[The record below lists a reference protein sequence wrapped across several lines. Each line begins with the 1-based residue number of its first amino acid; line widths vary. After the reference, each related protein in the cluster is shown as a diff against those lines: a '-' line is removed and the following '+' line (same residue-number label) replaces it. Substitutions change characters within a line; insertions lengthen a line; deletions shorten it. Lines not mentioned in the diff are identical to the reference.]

1 MGKSLE
7 YSTIE
12 ELSELL
18 SSSKISTKELVL
30 HLLDRSKKLDPNL
43 NVWVTLNPNLETEN
57 YSQES
62 TNKLAGIPIGIKDIY
77 CTRDMRTTCC
87 SPIYENYEPGYDART
102 VKMLRD
108 SQAVIMGKTVT
119 TQFACGD
126 PPPTKNPWNF
136 SRTPGGSSSGSAVGV
151 ASGMFPAA
159 LGSQTAGSVL
169 RPASYNG
176 IVGFK
181 PTYGLVSRQGVFP
194 VALSLDTM
202 GWFTR
207 SVKDAAIL
215 LQYLSG
221 YDAEDKDSVEVDSNP
236 DISIPKPISRPPHIG
251 VVEDFYYEN
260 SDHSTMKNFAL
271 LLERLSK
278 AGAIIETAD
287 TQLDFNSILDSHRV
301 IMNCEAAHTHK
312 DNFKK
317 RPADFAPRVKE
328 IIENGLNTPT
338 HIYIQS
344 KHFQQNY
351 IKQVSKLSK
360 KYDALIMPTSLS
372 GAPSSETTGE
382 PIFQAPWT
390 MAGVPAISLPYAL
403 DNDGM
408 PLGVQIISDHF
419 DESNLLSTSMWI
431 ESVVNFTHKPPLL
444 ND

>member
-12 ELSELL
+12 ELSKLL
-18 SSSKISTKELVL
+18 SSLEISTKELAL
-30 HLLDRSKKLDPNL
+30 HLLDRSEKLDPDL
-43 NVWVTLNPNLETEN
+43 NVWVTMNPNLEIET
-57 YSQES
+57 YSQGNTS
-62 TNKLAGIPIGIKDIY
+62 QLAGIPMGIKDIY
-77 CTRDMRTTCC
+77 CTRDMKTTCC
-87 SPIYENYEPGYDART
+87 SPIYEKYEPGYDAQT

-108 SQAVIMGKTVT
+108 AKAVIMGKTVT

-126 PPPTKNPWNF
+126 PPPTKNPWNL

-176 IVGFK
+176 VVGFK

-215 LQYLSG
+215 LRYLSG
-221 YDAEDKDSVEVDSNP
+221 YDAEDKDSVKVDTKSYISN
-236 DISIPKPISRPPHIG
+236 IEPISRPPHIG
-251 VVEDFYYEN
+251 IVEDFYYEN
-260 SDHSTMKNFAL
+260 SDRSTMKTFAL
-271 LLERLSK
+271 LLAKLSK
-278 AGAIIETAD
+278 AGAIIETAN
-287 TQLDFNSILDSHRV
+287 TQLDFDSILKSHRV
-301 IMNCEAAHTHK
+301 IMNCEAANTHK
-312 DNFKK
+312 DNYEI
-317 RPADFAPRVKE
+317 RPDDFAPRVKE
-328 IIENGLNTPT
+328 IIENGLNTPAHT
-338 HIYIQS
+338 YIQS

-351 IKQVSKLSK
+351 TRQVSKLSK

-372 GAPSSETTGE
+372 AAPTPETTGE

-390 MAGVPAISLPYAL
+390 MAGVPAISLPYEL
-403 DNDGM
+403 DDDGM
-408 PLGVQIISDHF
+408 PLGVQIISNHF
-419 DESNLLSTSMWI
+419 NELNLLSTSMWI
-431 ESVVNFTHKPPLL
+431 ESVVNFTHKPPLI
-444 ND
+444 

>member
-12 ELSELL
+12 ELSKLL
-18 SSSKISTKELVL
+18 SSLEISTKELAL
-30 HLLDRSKKLDPNL
+30 HLLDRSEKLDPDL
-43 NVWVTLNPNLETEN
+43 NVWVTMNPNLEIET
-57 YSQES
+57 YSQGNTS
-62 TNKLAGIPIGIKDIY
+62 QLAGIPMGIKDIY
-77 CTRDMRTTCC
+77 CTRDMKTTCC
-87 SPIYENYEPGYDART
+87 SPIYEKYEPGYDAQT

-108 SQAVIMGKTVT
+108 AKAVIMGKTVT

-126 PPPTKNPWNF
+126 PPPTKNPWNL

-176 IVGFK
+176 VVGFK

-215 LQYLSG
+215 LRYLSG
-221 YDAEDKDSVEVDSNP
+221 YDAEDKDSVKVDTKSYISN
-236 DISIPKPISRPPHIG
+236 IEPISRPPHIG
-251 VVEDFYYEN
+251 IVEDFYYEN
-260 SDHSTMKNFAL
+260 SDRSTMKTFAL
-271 LLERLSK
+271 LLAKLSK
-278 AGAIIETAD
+278 AGAIIETAN
-287 TQLDFNSILDSHRV
+287 TQLDFDSILKSHRV
-301 IMNCEAAHTHK
+301 IMNCEAANTHK
-312 DNFKK
+312 DNYEI
-317 RPADFAPRVKE
+317 RPDDFAPRVKE
-328 IIENGLNTPT
+328 IIENGLNTPAHT
-338 HIYIQS
+338 YIQS

-351 IKQVSKLSK
+351 TRQVSKLSK

-372 GAPSSETTGE
+372 AAPTTETTGE

-390 MAGVPAISLPYAL
+390 MAGVPAISLPYEL
-403 DNDGM
+403 DDDGM
-408 PLGVQIISDHF
+408 PLGLQIISNHF
-419 DESNLLSTSMWI
+419 NELNLLSTSMWI
-431 ESVVNFTHKPPLL
+431 ESVVNFTHKPPLI
-444 ND
+444 

>member
-12 ELSELL
+12 ELSKLL
-18 SSSKISTKELVL
+18 SSLEISTKELAL
-30 HLLDRSKKLDPNL
+30 HLLDRSEKLDPDL
-43 NVWVTLNPNLETEN
+43 NVWVTMNPNLEIET
-57 YSQES
+57 YSQGNTS
-62 TNKLAGIPIGIKDIY
+62 QLAGIPMGIKDIY
-77 CTRDMRTTCC
+77 CTRDMKTTCC
-87 SPIYENYEPGYDART
+87 SPIYEKYEPGYDAQT

-108 SQAVIMGKTVT
+108 AKAVIMGKTVT

-126 PPPTKNPWNF
+126 PPPTKNPWNL

-176 IVGFK
+176 VVGFK

-215 LQYLSG
+215 LRYLSG
-221 YDAEDKDSVEVDSNP
+221 YDAEDKDSVKVDTKSYISN
-236 DISIPKPISRPPHIG
+236 IAPISRPPHIG
-251 VVEDFYYEN
+251 IVEDFYYEN
-260 SDHSTMKNFAL
+260 SDRSTMKTFAL
-271 LLERLSK
+271 LLAKLSK
-278 AGAIIETAD
+278 AGAIIETAN
-287 TQLDFNSILDSHRV
+287 TQLDFDSILKSHRV
-301 IMNCEAAHTHK
+301 IMNCEAANTHK
-312 DNFKK
+312 DNYEI
-317 RPADFAPRVKE
+317 RPDDFAPRVKE
-328 IIENGLNTPT
+328 IIENGLNTPAHT
-338 HIYIQS
+338 YIQS

-351 IKQVSKLSK
+351 TRQVSKLSK

-372 GAPSSETTGE
+372 AAPTTETTGE

-390 MAGVPAISLPYAL
+390 MAGVPAISLPYEL
-403 DNDGM
+403 DDDGM
-408 PLGVQIISDHF
+408 PLGVQIISNHF
-419 DESNLLSTSMWI
+419 NELNLLSTSMWI
-431 ESVVNFTHKPPLL
+431 ESVVNFTHKPPLI
-444 ND
+444 

>member
-12 ELSELL
+12 ELSKLL
-18 SSSKISTKELVL
+18 SSLEISTKELAL
-30 HLLDRSKKLDPNL
+30 HLLDRSEKLDPDL
-43 NVWVTLNPNLETEN
+43 NVWVTMNPNLEIET
-57 YSQES
+57 YSQGNTS
-62 TNKLAGIPIGIKDIY
+62 QLAGIPMGIKDIY
-77 CTRDMRTTCC
+77 CTRDMKTTCC
-87 SPIYENYEPGYDART
+87 SPIYEKYEPGYDAQT

-108 SQAVIMGKTVT
+108 AKAVIMGKTVT

-126 PPPTKNPWNF
+126 PPPTKNPWNL

-215 LQYLSG
+215 LRYLSG
-221 YDAEDKDSVEVDSNP
+221 YDAEDKDSVKVDTKSYISNTE
-236 DISIPKPISRPPHIG
+236 PISRPPHIG
-251 VVEDFYYEN
+251 IVEDFYYEN
-260 SDHSTMKNFAL
+260 SDRSTMKTFAL
-271 LLERLSK
+271 LLAKLSK
-278 AGAIIETAD
+278 AGAIIETAN
-287 TQLDFNSILDSHRV
+287 TQLDFDSILKSHRV
-301 IMNCEAAHTHK
+301 IMNCEAANTHK
-312 DNFKK
+312 DNYEI
-317 RPADFAPRVKE
+317 RPDDFAPRVKE
-328 IIENGLNTPT
+328 IIENGLNTPAHT
-338 HIYIQS
+338 YIQS

-351 IKQVSKLSK
+351 TRQVSKLSK

-372 GAPSSETTGE
+372 AAPTPETTGE

-390 MAGVPAISLPYAL
+390 MAGVPAISLPYEL
-403 DNDGM
+403 DDDGM
-408 PLGVQIISDHF
+408 PLGVQIISNHF
-419 DESNLLSTSMWI
+419 NELNLLSTSMWI
-431 ESVVNFTHKPPLL
+431 ESVVNFTHKPPLI
-444 ND
+444 

>member
-12 ELSELL
+12 ELSKLL
-18 SSSKISTKELVL
+18 SSLEISTKELAL
-30 HLLDRSKKLDPNL
+30 HLLDRSEKLDPDL
-43 NVWVTLNPNLETEN
+43 NVWVTMNPNLEIET
-57 YSQES
+57 YSQGNTS
-62 TNKLAGIPIGIKDIY
+62 QLAGIPMGIKDIY
-77 CTRDMRTTCC
+77 CTRDMKTTCC
-87 SPIYENYEPGYDART
+87 SPIYEKYEPGYDAQT

-108 SQAVIMGKTVT
+108 AKAVIMGKTVT

-126 PPPTKNPWNF
+126 PPPTKNPWNL

-215 LQYLSG
+215 LRYLSG
-221 YDAEDKDSVEVDSNP
+221 YDAEDKDSVKVDTKSYISN
-236 DISIPKPISRPPHIG
+236 IEPISRPPHIG
-251 VVEDFYYEN
+251 IVEDFYYEN
-260 SDHSTMKNFAL
+260 SDRSTMKTFAL
-271 LLERLSK
+271 LLAKLSK
-278 AGAIIETAD
+278 AGAIIETAN
-287 TQLDFNSILDSHRV
+287 TQLDFDSILKSHRV
-301 IMNCEAAHTHK
+301 IMNCEAANTHK
-312 DNFKK
+312 DNYEI
-317 RPADFAPRVKE
+317 RPDDFAPRVKE
-328 IIENGLNTPT
+328 IIENGLNTPAHT
-338 HIYIQS
+338 YIQS

-351 IKQVSKLSK
+351 TRQVSKLSK

-372 GAPSSETTGE
+372 AAPTPETTGE

-390 MAGVPAISLPYAL
+390 MAGVPAISLPYEL
-403 DNDGM
+403 DDDGM
-408 PLGVQIISDHF
+408 PLGVQIISNHF
-419 DESNLLSTSMWI
+419 NELNLLSTSMWI
-431 ESVVNFTHKPPLL
+431 ESVVNFTHKPPLI
-444 ND
+444 

>member
-12 ELSELL
+12 ELSKLL
-18 SSSKISTKELVL
+18 SSLEISTKELAL
-30 HLLDRSKKLDPNL
+30 HLLDRSEKLDPDL
-43 NVWVTLNPNLETEN
+43 NVWVTMNPNLEIET
-57 YSQES
+57 YSQGNTS
-62 TNKLAGIPIGIKDIY
+62 QLAGIPMGIKDIY
-77 CTRDMRTTCC
+77 CTRDMKTTCC
-87 SPIYENYEPGYDART
+87 SPIYEKYEPGYDAQT

-108 SQAVIMGKTVT
+108 AKAVIMGKTVT

-126 PPPTKNPWNF
+126 PPPTKNPWNL

-215 LQYLSG
+215 LRYLSG
-221 YDAEDKDSVEVDSNP
+221 YDAEDKDSVKVDTKSFISNTE
-236 DISIPKPISRPPHIG
+236 PISRPPHIG
-251 VVEDFYYEN
+251 IVEDFYYEN
-260 SDHSTMKNFAL
+260 SDRSTMKTFAL
-271 LLERLSK
+271 LLAKLSK
-278 AGAIIETAD
+278 AGAIIETAN
-287 TQLDFNSILDSHRV
+287 TQLDFDSILKSHRV
-301 IMNCEAAHTHK
+301 IMNCEAANTHK
-312 DNFKK
+312 DNYEI
-317 RPADFAPRVKE
+317 RPDDFAPRVKE
-328 IIENGLNTPT
+328 IIENGLNTPAHT
-338 HIYIQS
+338 YIQS

-351 IKQVSKLSK
+351 TRQVSKLSK

-372 GAPSSETTGE
+372 AAPTPETTGE

-390 MAGVPAISLPYAL
+390 MAGVPAISLPYEL
-403 DNDGM
+403 DDDGM
-408 PLGVQIISDHF
+408 PLGVQIISNHF
-419 DESNLLSTSMWI
+419 NELNLLSTSMWI
-431 ESVVNFTHKPPLL
+431 ESVVNFTHKPPLI
-444 ND
+444 

>member
-12 ELSELL
+12 ELSKLL
-18 SSSKISTKELVL
+18 SSLEISTKELAL
-30 HLLDRSKKLDPNL
+30 HLLDRSEKLDPDL
-43 NVWVTLNPNLETEN
+43 NVWVTMNPNLEIET
-57 YSQES
+57 YSQS
-62 TNKLAGIPIGIKDIY
+62 NTSQLAGIPMGIKDIY
-77 CTRDMRTTCC
+77 CTRDMKTTCC
-87 SPIYENYEPGYDART
+87 SPIYEKYEPGYDAQT

-108 SQAVIMGKTVT
+108 AKAVIMGKTVT

-126 PPPTKNPWNF
+126 PPPTKNPWNL

-215 LQYLSG
+215 LRYLSG
-221 YDAEDKDSVEVDSNP
+221 YDAEDKDSVKVDTKSYISNTE
-236 DISIPKPISRPPHIG
+236 PISRPPHIG
-251 VVEDFYYEN
+251 IVEDFYYEN
-260 SDHSTMKNFAL
+260 SDRSTMKTFAL
-271 LLERLSK
+271 LLAKLSK
-278 AGAIIETAD
+278 AGAIIETAN
-287 TQLDFNSILDSHRV
+287 TQLDFDSILKSHRV
-301 IMNCEAAHTHK
+301 IMNCEAANTHK
-312 DNFKK
+312 DNYEI
-317 RPADFAPRVKE
+317 RPDDFAPRVKE
-328 IIENGLNTPT
+328 IIENGLNTPAHT
-338 HIYIQS
+338 YIQS

-351 IKQVSKLSK
+351 TRQVSKLSK

-372 GAPSSETTGE
+372 AAPTPETTGE

-390 MAGVPAISLPYAL
+390 MAGVPAISLPYEL
-403 DNDGM
+403 DDDGM
-408 PLGVQIISDHF
+408 PLGVQIISNHF
-419 DESNLLSTSMWI
+419 NELNLLSTSMWI
-431 ESVVNFTHKPPLL
+431 ESVVNFTHKPPLI
-444 ND
+444 

>member
-12 ELSELL
+12 ELSKLL
-18 SSSKISTKELVL
+18 SSLEISTKELAL
-30 HLLDRSKKLDPNL
+30 HLLDRSEKLDPDL
-43 NVWVTLNPNLETEN
+43 NVWVTMNPNLEIET
-57 YSQES
+57 YSQGNTS
-62 TNKLAGIPIGIKDIY
+62 QLAGIPMGIKDIY
-77 CTRDMRTTCC
+77 CTRDMKTTCC
-87 SPIYENYEPGYDART
+87 SPIYEKYEPGYDAQT

-108 SQAVIMGKTVT
+108 AKAVIMGKTVT

-126 PPPTKNPWNF
+126 PPPTKNPWNL

-215 LQYLSG
+215 LRYLSG
-221 YDAEDKDSVEVDSNP
+221 YDAEDKDSVKVDTKSYISN
-236 DISIPKPISRPPHIG
+236 IAPISRPPHIG
-251 VVEDFYYEN
+251 IVEDFYYEN
-260 SDHSTMKNFAL
+260 SDRSTMKTFAL
-271 LLERLSK
+271 LLAKLSK
-278 AGAIIETAD
+278 AGAIIETAN
-287 TQLDFNSILDSHRV
+287 TQLDFDSILKSHRV
-301 IMNCEAAHTHK
+301 IMNCEAANTHK
-312 DNFKK
+312 DNYEI
-317 RPADFAPRVKE
+317 RPDDFAPRVKE
-328 IIENGLNTPT
+328 IIENGLNTPAHT
-338 HIYIQS
+338 YIQS

-351 IKQVSKLSK
+351 TRQVSKLSK

-372 GAPSSETTGE
+372 AAPTPETTGE

-390 MAGVPAISLPYAL
+390 MAGVPAISLPYEL
-403 DNDGM
+403 DDDGM
-408 PLGVQIISDHF
+408 PLGVQIISNHF
-419 DESNLLSTSMWI
+419 NELNLLSTSMWI
-431 ESVVNFTHKPPLL
+431 ESVVNFTHKPPLI
-444 ND
+444 

>member
-12 ELSELL
+12 ELSKLL
-18 SSSKISTKELVL
+18 SSLEISTKELAL
-30 HLLDRSKKLDPNL
+30 HLLDRSEKLDPDL
-43 NVWVTLNPNLETEN
+43 NVWVTMNPNLEIET
-57 YSQES
+57 YSQGNTS
-62 TNKLAGIPIGIKDIY
+62 QLAGIPMGIKDIY
-77 CTRDMRTTCC
+77 CTRDMKTTCC
-87 SPIYENYEPGYDART
+87 SPIYEKYEPGYDAQT

-108 SQAVIMGKTVT
+108 AKAVIMGKTVT

-126 PPPTKNPWNF
+126 PPPTKNPWNL

-215 LQYLSG
+215 LRYLSG
-221 YDAEDKDSVEVDSNP
+221 YDAEDKDSVKVDTKSYISNTE
-236 DISIPKPISRPPHIG
+236 PISRPPHIG
-251 VVEDFYYEN
+251 IVEDFYYEN
-260 SDHSTMKNFAL
+260 SDRSTMKTFAL
-271 LLERLSK
+271 LLAKLSK
-278 AGAIIETAD
+278 AGAIIETAN
-287 TQLDFNSILDSHRV
+287 TQLDFDSILKSHRV
-301 IMNCEAAHTHK
+301 IMNCEAANTHK
-312 DNFKK
+312 DNYEI
-317 RPADFAPRVKE
+317 RPDDFAPRVKE
-328 IIENGLNTPT
+328 IIENGLKTPAHT
-338 HIYIQS
+338 YIQS

-351 IKQVSKLSK
+351 TRQVSKLSK

-372 GAPSSETTGE
+372 AAPTPETTGE

-390 MAGVPAISLPYAL
+390 MAGVPAISLPYEL
-403 DNDGM
+403 DDDGM
-408 PLGVQIISDHF
+408 PLGVQIISNHF
-419 DESNLLSTSMWI
+419 NELNLLSTSMWI
-431 ESVVNFTHKPPLL
+431 ESVVNFTHKPPLI
-444 ND
+444 

>member
-12 ELSELL
+12 ELSKLL
-18 SSSKISTKELVL
+18 SSLEISTKELAL
-30 HLLDRSKKLDPNL
+30 HLLDRSEKLDPDL
-43 NVWVTLNPNLETEN
+43 NVWVTMNPNLEIET
-57 YSQES
+57 YSQGNTS
-62 TNKLAGIPIGIKDIY
+62 QLAGIPMGIKDIY
-77 CTRDMRTTCC
+77 CTRDMKTTCC
-87 SPIYENYEPGYDART
+87 SPIYEKYEPGYDAQT

-108 SQAVIMGKTVT
+108 AKAVIMGKTVT

-126 PPPTKNPWNF
+126 PPPTKNPWNL

-215 LQYLSG
+215 LRYLSG
-221 YDAEDKDSVEVDSNP
+221 YDAKDKDSVKVDTKSYISNTE
-236 DISIPKPISRPPHIG
+236 PISRPPHIG
-251 VVEDFYYEN
+251 IVEDFYYEN
-260 SDHSTMKNFAL
+260 SDRSTMKTFAL
-271 LLERLSK
+271 LLAKLSK
-278 AGAIIETAD
+278 AGAIIETAN
-287 TQLDFNSILDSHRV
+287 TQLDFDSILKSHRV
-301 IMNCEAAHTHK
+301 IMNCEAANTHK
-312 DNFKK
+312 DNYEI
-317 RPADFAPRVKE
+317 RPDDFAPRVKE
-328 IIENGLNTPT
+328 IIENGLNTPAHT
-338 HIYIQS
+338 YIQS

-351 IKQVSKLSK
+351 TRQVSKLSK

-372 GAPSSETTGE
+372 AAPTTETTGE

-390 MAGVPAISLPYAL
+390 MAGVPAISLPYEL
-403 DNDGM
+403 DDDGM
-408 PLGVQIISDHF
+408 PLGVQIISNHF
-419 DESNLLSTSMWI
+419 NELNLLSTSMWI
-431 ESVVNFTHKPPLL
+431 ESVVNFTHKPPLI
-444 ND
+444 

>member
-12 ELSELL
+12 ELSKLL
-18 SSSKISTKELVL
+18 SSLEISTKELAL
-30 HLLDRSKKLDPNL
+30 HLLDRSEKLDPDL
-43 NVWVTLNPNLETEN
+43 NVWVTMNPNLEIET
-57 YSQES
+57 YSQGNTS
-62 TNKLAGIPIGIKDIY
+62 QLAGIPMGIKDIY
-77 CTRDMRTTCC
+77 CTRDMKTTCC
-87 SPIYENYEPGYDART
+87 SPIYEKYEPGYDAQT

-108 SQAVIMGKTVT
+108 AKAVIMGKTVT

-126 PPPTKNPWNF
+126 PPPTKNPWNL

-207 SVKDAAIL
+207 SEKDAAIL
-215 LQYLSG
+215 LRYLSG
-221 YDAEDKDSVEVDSNP
+221 YDAEDKDSVKVDTKSYISN
-236 DISIPKPISRPPHIG
+236 IEPISRPPHIG
-251 VVEDFYYEN
+251 IVEDFYYEN
-260 SDHSTMKNFAL
+260 SDRSTMKTFAL
-271 LLERLSK
+271 LLAKLSK
-278 AGAIIETAD
+278 AGAIIETAN
-287 TQLDFNSILDSHRV
+287 TQLDFDSILKSHRV
-301 IMNCEAAHTHK
+301 IMNCEAANTHK
-312 DNFKK
+312 DNYEI
-317 RPADFAPRVKE
+317 RPDDFAPRVKE
-328 IIENGLNTPT
+328 IIENGLNTPAHT
-338 HIYIQS
+338 YIQS

-351 IKQVSKLSK
+351 TRQVSKLSK

-372 GAPSSETTGE
+372 AAPTPETTGE

-390 MAGVPAISLPYAL
+390 MAGVPAISLPYEL
-403 DNDGM
+403 DDDGM
-408 PLGVQIISDHF
+408 PLGVQIISNHF
-419 DESNLLSTSMWI
+419 NELNLLSTSMWI
-431 ESVVNFTHKPPLL
+431 ESVVNFTHKPPLI
-444 ND
+444 

>member
-12 ELSELL
+12 ELSKLL
-18 SSSKISTKELVL
+18 SSLEISTKELAL
-30 HLLDRSKKLDPNL
+30 HLLDRSEKLDPDL
-43 NVWVTLNPNLETEN
+43 NVWVTMNPNLEIET
-57 YSQES
+57 YSQGNTS
-62 TNKLAGIPIGIKDIY
+62 QLAGIPMGIKDIY
-77 CTRDMRTTCC
+77 CTRDMKTTCC
-87 SPIYENYEPGYDART
+87 SPIYEKYEPGYDAQT

-108 SQAVIMGKTVT
+108 AKAVIMGKTVT

-126 PPPTKNPWNF
+126 PPPTKNPWNL

-215 LQYLSG
+215 LRYLSG
-221 YDAEDKDSVEVDSNP
+221 YDAEDKDSVKVDTKSYISN
-236 DISIPKPISRPPHIG
+236 IEPISRPPYIG
-251 VVEDFYYEN
+251 IVEDFYYEN
-260 SDHSTMKNFAL
+260 SDRSTMKTFAL
-271 LLERLSK
+271 LLAKLSK
-278 AGAIIETAD
+278 AGAIIETAN
-287 TQLDFNSILDSHRV
+287 TQLDFDSILKSHRV
-301 IMNCEAAHTHK
+301 IMNCEAANTHK
-312 DNFKK
+312 DNYEI
-317 RPADFAPRVKE
+317 RPDDFAPRVKE
-328 IIENGLNTPT
+328 IIENGLNTPAHT
-338 HIYIQS
+338 YIQS

-351 IKQVSKLSK
+351 TRQVSKLSK

-372 GAPSSETTGE
+372 AAPTPETTGE

-390 MAGVPAISLPYAL
+390 MAGVPAISLPYEL
-403 DNDGM
+403 DDDGM
-408 PLGVQIISDHF
+408 PLGVQIISNHF
-419 DESNLLSTSMWI
+419 NELNLLSTSMWI
-431 ESVVNFTHKPPLL
+431 ESVVNFTHKPPLI
-444 ND
+444 

>member
-12 ELSELL
+12 ELSKLL
-18 SSSKISTKELVL
+18 SSLEISTKELAL
-30 HLLDRSKKLDPNL
+30 HLLDRSEKLDPDL
-43 NVWVTLNPNLETEN
+43 NVWVTMNPNLEIET
-57 YSQES
+57 YSQGNTS
-62 TNKLAGIPIGIKDIY
+62 QLAGIPMGIKDIY
-77 CTRDMRTTCC
+77 CTRDMKTTCC
-87 SPIYENYEPGYDART
+87 SPIYEKYEPGYDAQT

-108 SQAVIMGKTVT
+108 AKAVIMGKTVT

-126 PPPTKNPWNF
+126 PPPTKNPWNL

-176 IVGFK
+176 VVGFK

-215 LQYLSG
+215 LRYLSG
-221 YDAEDKDSVEVDSNP
+221 YDAEDKDSVKVDTKSYISNTE
-236 DISIPKPISRPPHIG
+236 PISRPPHIG
-251 VVEDFYYEN
+251 IVEDFYYEN
-260 SDHSTMKNFAL
+260 SDRSTMKTFAL
-271 LLERLSK
+271 LLAKLSK
-278 AGAIIETAD
+278 AGAIIETAN
-287 TQLDFNSILDSHRV
+287 TQLDFDSILKSHRV
-301 IMNCEAAHTHK
+301 IMNCEAANTHK
-312 DNFKK
+312 DNYEI
-317 RPADFAPRVKE
+317 RPDDFAPRVKE
-328 IIENGLNTPT
+328 IIENGLNTPAHT
-338 HIYIQS
+338 YIQS

-351 IKQVSKLSK
+351 TRQVSKLSK

-372 GAPSSETTGE
+372 AAPTTETTGE

-390 MAGVPAISLPYAL
+390 MAGVPAISLPYEL
-403 DNDGM
+403 DDDGM
-408 PLGVQIISDHF
+408 PLGVQIISNHF
-419 DESNLLSTSMWI
+419 NELNLLSTSMWI
-431 ESVVNFTHKPPLL
+431 ESVVNFTHKPPLI
-444 ND
+444 

>member
-12 ELSELL
+12 ELSKLL
-18 SSSKISTKELVL
+18 SSLEISTKELAL
-30 HLLDRSKKLDPNL
+30 HLLDRSEKLDPDL
-43 NVWVTLNPNLETEN
+43 NVWVTMNPNLEIET
-57 YSQES
+57 YSQGNTS
-62 TNKLAGIPIGIKDIY
+62 QLAGIPMGIKDIY
-77 CTRDMRTTCC
+77 CTRDMKTTCC
-87 SPIYENYEPGYDART
+87 SPIYEKYEPGYDAQT

-108 SQAVIMGKTVT
+108 AKAVIMGKTVT

-126 PPPTKNPWNF
+126 PPPTKNPWNL

-215 LQYLSG
+215 LRYLSG
-221 YDAEDKDSVEVDSNP
+221 YDAEDKDSVKVDTKSYISN
-236 DISIPKPISRPPHIG
+236 IEPISRPPHIG
-251 VVEDFYYEN
+251 IVEDFYYEN
-260 SDHSTMKNFAL
+260 SDRSTMKTFAL
-271 LLERLSK
+271 LLAKLSK
-278 AGAIIETAD
+278 AGAIIETAN
-287 TQLDFNSILDSHRV
+287 TQLDFDSILKSHRV
-301 IMNCEAAHTHK
+301 IMNCEAANTHK
-312 DNFKK
+312 DNYEI
-317 RPADFAPRVKE
+317 RPDDFAPRVKE
-328 IIENGLNTPT
+328 IIENGLNTPAHT
-338 HIYIQS
+338 YIQS

-351 IKQVSKLSK
+351 TRQVSKLSK

-372 GAPSSETTGE
+372 AAPTTETTGE

-390 MAGVPAISLPYAL
+390 MAGVPAISLPYEL
-403 DNDGM
+403 DDDGM
-408 PLGVQIISDHF
+408 PLGVQIISNHF
-419 DESNLLSTSMWI
+419 NELNLLSTSMWI
-431 ESVVNFTHKPPLL
+431 ESVVNFTHKPPLI
-444 ND
+444 

>member
-18 SSSKISTKELVL
+18 SSSKISTKELAL
-30 HLLDRSKKLDPNL
+30 HLLDRSEKLDPDL
-43 NVWVTLNPNLETEN
+43 NVWVTMNPNLEIET
-57 YSQES
+57 YSQGNTS
-62 TNKLAGIPIGIKDIY
+62 QLAGIPMGIKDIY
-77 CTRDMRTTCC
+77 CTRDMKTTCC
-87 SPIYENYEPGYDART
+87 SPIYEKYEPGYDAQT

-108 SQAVIMGKTVT
+108 AKAVIMGKTVT

-126 PPPTKNPWNF
+126 PPPTKNPWNL

-215 LQYLSG
+215 LRYLSG
-221 YDAEDKDSVEVDSNP
+221 YDAEDKDSVKVDTKSFISNTE
-236 DISIPKPISRPPHIG
+236 PISRPPYIG
-251 VVEDFYYEN
+251 IVEDFYYEN
-260 SDHSTMKNFAL
+260 SDRSTMKTFAL
-271 LLERLSK
+271 LLAKLSK
-278 AGAIIETAD
+278 AGAIIETAN
-287 TQLDFNSILDSHRV
+287 TQLDFDSILKSHRV
-301 IMNCEAAHTHK
+301 IMNCEAANTHK
-312 DNFKK
+312 DNYEI
-317 RPADFAPRVKE
+317 RPDDFAPRVKE
-328 IIENGLNTPT
+328 IIENGLNTPAHT
-338 HIYIQS
+338 YIQS

-351 IKQVSKLSK
+351 TRQVSKLSK

-372 GAPSSETTGE
+372 AAPTPETTGE

-390 MAGVPAISLPYAL
+390 MAGVPAISLPYEL
-403 DNDGM
+403 DDDGM
-408 PLGVQIISDHF
+408 PLGVQIISNHF
-419 DESNLLSTSMWI
+419 NELNLLSTSMWI
-431 ESVVNFTHKPPLL
+431 ESVVNFTHKPPLI
-444 ND
+444 

>member
-12 ELSELL
+12 ELSKLL
-18 SSSKISTKELVL
+18 SSLEISTKELAL
-30 HLLDRSKKLDPNL
+30 HLLDRSEKLDPDL
-43 NVWVTLNPNLETEN
+43 NVWVTMNPNLEIET
-57 YSQES
+57 YSQGNTS
-62 TNKLAGIPIGIKDIY
+62 QLAGIPMGIKDIY
-77 CTRDMRTTCC
+77 CTRDMKTTCC
-87 SPIYENYEPGYDART
+87 SPIYEKYEPGYDAQT

-108 SQAVIMGKTVT
+108 AKAVIMGKTVT

-126 PPPTKNPWNF
+126 PPPTKNPWNL

-215 LQYLSG
+215 LRYLSG
-221 YDAEDKDSVEVDSNP
+221 YDAEDKDSVKVDTKSYISNTE
-236 DISIPKPISRPPHIG
+236 PISRPPHIG
-251 VVEDFYYEN
+251 IVEDFYYEN
-260 SDHSTMKNFAL
+260 SDRSTMKTFAL
-271 LLERLSK
+271 LLAKLSK
-278 AGAIIETAD
+278 AGAIIETAN
-287 TQLDFNSILDSHRV
+287 TQLDFDSILKSHRV
-301 IMNCEAAHTHK
+301 IMNCEAANTHK
-312 DNFKK
+312 DNYEI
-317 RPADFAPRVKE
+317 RPDDFAPRVKE
-328 IIENGLNTPT
+328 IIENGLNTPAHT
-338 HIYIQS
+338 YIQS

-351 IKQVSKLSK
+351 TRQVSKLSK

-372 GAPSSETTGE
+372 AAPTTETTGE

-390 MAGVPAISLPYAL
+390 MAGVPAISLPYEL
-403 DNDGM
+403 DDDGM
-408 PLGVQIISDHF
+408 PLGVQIISNHF
-419 DESNLLSTSMWI
+419 NELNLLSTSMWI
-431 ESVVNFTHKPPLL
+431 ESVVNFTHKPPLI
-444 ND
+444 

>member
-12 ELSELL
+12 ELSKLL
-18 SSSKISTKELVL
+18 SSLEISPKELAL
-30 HLLDRSKKLDPNL
+30 HLLDRSEKLDPDL
-43 NVWVTLNPNLETEN
+43 NVWVTMNPNLEIET
-57 YSQES
+57 YSQGNTS
-62 TNKLAGIPIGIKDIY
+62 QLAGIPMGIKDIY
-77 CTRDMRTTCC
+77 CTRDMKTTCC
-87 SPIYENYEPGYDART
+87 SPIYEKYEPGYDAQT

-108 SQAVIMGKTVT
+108 AKAVIMGKTVT

-126 PPPTKNPWNF
+126 PPPTKNPWNL

-215 LQYLSG
+215 LRYLSG
-221 YDAEDKDSVEVDSNP
+221 YDAEDKDSVKVDTKSYISN
-236 DISIPKPISRPPHIG
+236 IEPISRPPHIG
-251 VVEDFYYEN
+251 IVEDFYYEN
-260 SDHSTMKNFAL
+260 SDRSTMKTFAL
-271 LLERLSK
+271 LLAKLSK
-278 AGAIIETAD
+278 AGAIIETAN
-287 TQLDFNSILDSHRV
+287 TQLDFDSILKSHRV
-301 IMNCEAAHTHK
+301 IMNCEAANTHK
-312 DNFKK
+312 DNYEI
-317 RPADFAPRVKE
+317 RPDDFAPRVKE
-328 IIENGLNTPT
+328 IIENGLNTPAHT
-338 HIYIQS
+338 YIQS

-351 IKQVSKLSK
+351 TRQVSKLSK

-372 GAPSSETTGE
+372 AAPTPETTGE

-390 MAGVPAISLPYAL
+390 MAGVPAISLPYEL
-403 DNDGM
+403 DDDGM
-408 PLGVQIISDHF
+408 PLGVQIISNHF
-419 DESNLLSTSMWI
+419 NELNLLSTSMWI
-431 ESVVNFTHKPPLL
+431 ESVVNFTHKPPLI
-444 ND
+444 

>member
-12 ELSELL
+12 ELSKLL
-18 SSSKISTKELVL
+18 SSLEISTKELAL
-30 HLLDRSKKLDPNL
+30 HLLDRSEKLDPDL
-43 NVWVTLNPNLETEN
+43 NVWVTMNPNLEIET
-57 YSQES
+57 YSQGNTS
-62 TNKLAGIPIGIKDIY
+62 QLAGIPMGIKDIY
-77 CTRDMRTTCC
+77 CTRDMKTTCC
-87 SPIYENYEPGYDART
+87 SPIYEKYEPGYDAQT

-108 SQAVIMGKTVT
+108 AKAVIMGKTVT

-126 PPPTKNPWNF
+126 PPPTKNPWNL

-215 LQYLSG
+215 LRYLSG
-221 YDAEDKDSVEVDSNP
+221 YDAEDKDSVKVDTKSYISN
-236 DISIPKPISRPPHIG
+236 IEPISRPPHIG
-251 VVEDFYYEN
+251 IVEDFYYEN
-260 SDHSTMKNFAL
+260 SDRSTLKTFAL
-271 LLERLSK
+271 LLAKLSK
-278 AGAIIETAD
+278 AGAIIETAN
-287 TQLDFNSILDSHRV
+287 TQLDFDSILKSHRV
-301 IMNCEAAHTHK
+301 IMNCEAANTHK
-312 DNFKK
+312 DNYEI
-317 RPADFAPRVKE
+317 RPDDFAPRVKE
-328 IIENGLNTPT
+328 IIENGLNTPAHT
-338 HIYIQS
+338 YIQS

-351 IKQVSKLSK
+351 TRQVSKLSK

-372 GAPSSETTGE
+372 AAPTPETTGE

-390 MAGVPAISLPYAL
+390 MAGVPAISLPYEL
-403 DNDGM
+403 DDDGM
-408 PLGVQIISDHF
+408 PLGVQIISNHF
-419 DESNLLSTSMWI
+419 NELNLLSTSMWI
-431 ESVVNFTHKPPLL
+431 ESVVNFTHKPPLI
-444 ND
+444 

>member
-12 ELSELL
+12 ELSKLL
-18 SSSKISTKELVL
+18 SSLEISTKELAL
-30 HLLDRSKKLDPNL
+30 HLLDRSEKLDPDL
-43 NVWVTLNPNLETEN
+43 NVWVTMNPNLEIEA
-57 YSQES
+57 YSQGNTS
-62 TNKLAGIPIGIKDIY
+62 QLAGIPMGIKDIY
-77 CTRDMRTTCC
+77 CTRDMKTTCC
-87 SPIYENYEPGYDART
+87 SPIYEKYEPGYDAQT

-108 SQAVIMGKTVT
+108 AKAVIMGKTVT

-126 PPPTKNPWNF
+126 PPPTKNPWNL

-215 LQYLSG
+215 LRYLSG
-221 YDAEDKDSVEVDSNP
+221 YDAEDKDSVKVDTKSYISNTE
-236 DISIPKPISRPPHIG
+236 PISRPPHIG
-251 VVEDFYYEN
+251 IVEDFYYEN
-260 SDHSTMKNFAL
+260 SDRSTMKTFAL
-271 LLERLSK
+271 LLAKLSK
-278 AGAIIETAD
+278 AGAIIETAN
-287 TQLDFNSILDSHRV
+287 TQLDFDSILKSHRV
-301 IMNCEAAHTHK
+301 IMNCEAANTHK
-312 DNFKK
+312 DNYEI
-317 RPADFAPRVKE
+317 RPDDFAPRVKE
-328 IIENGLNTPT
+328 IIENGLNTPAHT
-338 HIYIQS
+338 YIQS

-351 IKQVSKLSK
+351 TRQVSKLSK

-372 GAPSSETTGE
+372 AAPTPETTGE

-390 MAGVPAISLPYAL
+390 MAGVPAISLPYEL
-403 DNDGM
+403 DDDGM
-408 PLGVQIISDHF
+408 PLGVQIISNHF
-419 DESNLLSTSMWI
+419 NELNLLSTSMWI
-431 ESVVNFTHKPPLL
+431 ESVVNFTHKPPLI
-444 ND
+444 

>member
-12 ELSELL
+12 ELSKLL
-18 SSSKISTKELVL
+18 SSLEISTKELAL
-30 HLLDRSKKLDPNL
+30 HLLDRSEKLDPDL
-43 NVWVTLNPNLETEN
+43 NVWVTMNPNLEIET
-57 YSQES
+57 YSQGNTS
-62 TNKLAGIPIGIKDIY
+62 QLAGIPMGIKDIY
-77 CTRDMRTTCC
+77 CTRDMKTTCC
-87 SPIYENYEPGYDART
+87 SPIYEKYEPGYDAQT

-108 SQAVIMGKTVT
+108 AKAVIMGKTVT

-126 PPPTKNPWNF
+126 PPPTKNPWNL

-215 LQYLSG
+215 LRYSSG
-221 YDAEDKDSVEVDSNP
+221 YDAEDKDSVKVDTKSYISN
-236 DISIPKPISRPPHIG
+236 IEPISRPPHIG
-251 VVEDFYYEN
+251 IVEDFYYEN
-260 SDHSTMKNFAL
+260 SDRSTMKTFAL
-271 LLERLSK
+271 LLAKLSK
-278 AGAIIETAD
+278 AGAIIETAN
-287 TQLDFNSILDSHRV
+287 TQLDFDSILKSHRV
-301 IMNCEAAHTHK
+301 IMNCEAANTHK
-312 DNFKK
+312 DNYEI
-317 RPADFAPRVKE
+317 RPDDFAPRVKE
-328 IIENGLNTPT
+328 IIENGLNTPAHT
-338 HIYIQS
+338 YIQS

-351 IKQVSKLSK
+351 TRQVSKLSK

-372 GAPSSETTGE
+372 AAPTPETTGE

-390 MAGVPAISLPYAL
+390 MAGVPAISLPYEL
-403 DNDGM
+403 DDDGM
-408 PLGVQIISDHF
+408 PLGVQIISNHF
-419 DESNLLSTSMWI
+419 NELNLLSTSMWI
-431 ESVVNFTHKPPLL
+431 ESVVNFTHKPPLI
-444 ND
+444 

>member
-12 ELSELL
+12 ELSKLL
-18 SSSKISTKELVL
+18 SSLEISTKELAL
-30 HLLDRSKKLDPNL
+30 HLLDRSEKLDPDL
-43 NVWVTLNPNLETEN
+43 NVWVTMNPNLEIET
-57 YSQES
+57 YSQGNTS
-62 TNKLAGIPIGIKDIY
+62 QLAGIPMGIKDIY
-77 CTRDMRTTCC
+77 CTRDMKTTCC
-87 SPIYENYEPGYDART
+87 SPIYEKYEPGYDAQT

-108 SQAVIMGKTVT
+108 AKAVIMGKTVT

-126 PPPTKNPWNF
+126 PPPTKNPWNL

-215 LQYLSG
+215 LRYLSG
-221 YDAEDKDSVEVDSNP
+221 YDAEDKDSVKVDTKSFISNTE
-236 DISIPKPISRPPHIG
+236 PISRPPHIG
-251 VVEDFYYEN
+251 IVEDFYYEN
-260 SDHSTMKNFAL
+260 SDRSTMKTFAL
-271 LLERLSK
+271 LLAKLSK
-278 AGAIIETAD
+278 AGAIIETAN
-287 TQLDFNSILDSHRV
+287 TQLDFDSILKSHRV
-301 IMNCEAAHTHK
+301 IMNCEAANTHK
-312 DNFKK
+312 DNYEI
-317 RPADFAPRVKE
+317 RPDDFAPRVKE
-328 IIENGLNTPT
+328 IIENGLNTPAHT
-338 HIYIQS
+338 YIQS

-351 IKQVSKLSK
+351 TRQVSKLSE

-372 GAPSSETTGE
+372 AAPTPETTGE

-390 MAGVPAISLPYAL
+390 MAGVPAISLPYEL
-403 DNDGM
+403 DDDGM
-408 PLGVQIISDHF
+408 PLGVQIISNHF
-419 DESNLLSTSMWI
+419 NELNLLSTSMWI
-431 ESVVNFTHKPPLL
+431 ESVVNFTHKPPLI
-444 ND
+444 